1 MSALNAVLM
10 AFLTAIGIIIAAA
23 LLETIVECRKNG
35 EKVYE
40 KRGEKVY
47 NTKTI
52 GVIVS
57 VLGSVI
63 LIAGIVGIVQ
73 VAQSGFGD
81 ELANFTLEL
90 GNELGIQEFMT
101 FGERINYFVITN
113 RVAFTVLGSITTV
126 IGFLITIWNRK
137 NIDIHINI
145 TSNKSE

>member
-23 LLETIVECRKNG
+23 LLETIVERR
-35 EKVYE
+35 